1 MSPQSS
7 PGALALSGSAGR
19 LALAILSVALAFTLL
34 PTSASATRRAA
45 GHRTPPSAAAARKLS
60 GRAGRCA
67 RGALRLHSSYR
78 QYRLCLRDGRLRA
91 PQTTKPSTGPAQP
104 SPTTPG
110 NPPCCKPPQN
120 PPPPV
125 TPPPVPP
132 VAATKLTAAVYGD
145 APYGTSPSDTSQFQA
160 TPAFIDAV
168 NADPKVQL
176 VMQVG
181 DIHSGK
187 QYCTAA
193 YNQSILDLW
202 ARFAD
207 PLVYTP
213 GDNEWADCHKT
224 GEGGG
229 AYNAT
234 TQKIDYSTDAAGN
247 PIDYANGDPVANLD
261 NVRLKFFPR
270 AGTTLGAS
278 PMTVLSQAQAVDPAR
293 PTDREYVENVMWEQA
308 GVLFVTVDLPG
319 GSNNDTDP
327 WYGAPSQGAAQQRE
341 VANRTGADLRWL
353 SAAFAK
359 AKADGMSAMVIDW
372 QADVWDLD
380 GKPPAHLSQYDQ
392 FVNAA
397 ADGTTA
403 FGRPVLMFNGD
414 SHAYK
419 SDNPLAASDPAN
431 ALHPG
436 HDVANFHRVVVHGST
451 APLEY
456 LRLSIDTAQTS
467 PASATSFG
475 PFSWERVVP

>member
-7 PGALALSGSAGR
+7 PGAPTLSGFTVR
-19 LALAILSVALAFTLL
+19 VALAILGTALAFTLL
-34 PTSASATRRAA
+34 PTGAGATRRVA
-45 GHRTPPSAAAARKLS
+45 GHRAPPSASAARKLS

-78 QYRLCLRDGRLRA
+78 QYRLCLRDGRLRGR
-91 PQTTKPSTGPAQP
+91 QTTKRVTAPAQP
-104 SPTTPG
+104 PPTSVT
-110 NPPCCKPPQN
+110 PPCCKPPPSPA
-120 PPPPV
+120 PP
-125 TPPPVPP
+125 TAPP

-193 YNQSILDLW
+193 YDQSIVDLW

-234 TQKIDYSTDAAGN
+234 TQRIDYSTDAGGN

-261 NVRLKFFPR
+261 LVRLKFFPR
-270 AGTTLGAS
+270 AGSTLGAS
-278 PMTVLSQAQAVDPAR
+278 PMNVLSQAQAADPAH
-293 PTDREYVENVMWEQA
+293 PTDREYVENVMWERT
-308 GVLFVTVDLPG
+308 GVLFVTVDVPG
-319 GSNNDTDP
+319 GSNNGTDP
-327 WYGAPSQGAAQQRE
+327 WYGAPSQGTAQQRE

-353 SAAFAK
+353 STAFAK
-359 AKADGMSAMVIDW
+359 AKADGMSAMVVDW

-380 GKPPAHLSQYDQ
+380 GKPAAHLAQYDQ

-397 ADGTTA
+397 ADGATA
-403 FGRPVLMFNGD
+403 FGRPVLMLNGD
-414 SHAYK
+414 SHEYK

-456 LRLSIDTAQTS
+456 LRLGIDTAQDNPT
-467 PASATSFG
+467 SATSFG